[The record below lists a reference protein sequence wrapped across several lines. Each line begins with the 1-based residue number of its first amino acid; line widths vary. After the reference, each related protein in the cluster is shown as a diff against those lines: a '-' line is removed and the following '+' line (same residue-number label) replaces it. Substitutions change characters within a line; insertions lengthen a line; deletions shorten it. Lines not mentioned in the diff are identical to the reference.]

1 MENQSYIGGE
11 LELFQH
17 AENWKKYYGSFIKPY
32 LKGTVI
38 EVGAGIGGTTK
49 HLCDGTQT
57 EWICIEPDKR
67 LEQHIVAMIQNKELP
82 SCCKSICGVL
92 SNIKNT
98 QADTIIYIDVIE
110 HIEDDISELHTA
122 ASYLKPGGVL
132 AILVPAHQYLYSNF
146 DKSIGH
152 YRRYSRK
159 DLESII
165 PKALTIEKALYLD
178 SVGLT
183 ASLAQKLLL
192 KQSYPKISQ
201 IKLWD
206 NFMIPVSKITDWLTG
221 YNIGKSVLL
230 IARKK

>member
-11 LELFQH
+11 LELFQV
-17 AENWKKYYGSFIKPY
+17 AENWKQYYGSFIKPY
-32 LKGTVI
+32 LKGKVI

-49 HLCDGTQT
+49 HLCNGTQS
-57 EWICIEPDKR
+57 EWLCIEPDSR
-67 LEQHIVAMIQNKELP
+67 QEQHIVAMINNKELP
-82 SCCKSICGVL
+82 SCCKSMCGVL
-92 SNIKNT
+92 SDLKNK
-98 QADTIIYIDVIE
+98 QADAIIYIDVIE
-110 HIEDDISELHTA
+110 HIEDDKAELLVASEH
-122 ASYLKPGGVL
+122 LKSGGIL
-132 AILVPAHQYLYSNF
+132 AIVVPAHQYLYSNF

-159 DLESII
+159 QLKAVI
-165 PKALTIEKALYLD
+165 PSTLIIEKALYLD

-206 NFMIPVSKITDWLTG
+206 NFMVPISKITDWVTG
-221 YNIGKSVLL
+221 YNVGKSVLL

>member
-1 MENQSYIGGE
+1 MESQSYIGGE
-11 LELFQH
+11 LELFQV
-17 AENWKKYYGSFIKPY
+17 AENWKQYYGSFIKPH

-49 HLCDGTQT
+49 HLCDGSQT
-57 EWICIEPDKR
+57 EWLCIEPDNR
-67 LEQHIVAMIQNKELP
+67 LEQHVVAMIENNELP
-82 SCCKSICGVL
+82 YCCKSICGVL
-92 SNIKNT
+92 SDVKNK
-98 QADTIIYIDVIE
+98 QADAIIYIDVIE
-110 HIEDDISELHTA
+110 HIEDDKEELLK
-122 ASYLKPGGVL
+122 ASTYLKPGGVL

-159 DLESII
+159 QLKAVI
-165 PKALTIEKALYLD
+165 PSTLTIEKALYLD

-192 KQSYPKISQ
+192 KQSYPKVSQ
-201 IKLWD
+201 IKIWD
-206 NFMIPVSKITDWLTG
+206 NFMVPISKITDWLTG
-221 YNIGKSVLL
+221 YNLGKSVLL